1 MNPPHEI
8 LIIDSSSTVRM
19 LMKKAL
25 SSLNANIHDAAD
37 GSKGLEMAISRP
49 FDLFITEI
57 DLPGLKGVELCKQ
70 LKKNKRTQTTPILM
84 VSDQI
89 SDDDMSRGFDAGV
102 SGYLSKHEV
111 QSDLLNLVQ
120 ETISQSEFRHARTI
134 AVVDDSP
141 SIRRIVGS
149 GLSQMGF
156 QVLTAE
162 NGRLGLE
169 CALDN
174 QPDLI
179 LSDIDMPE
187 MNGFEFCRAVN
198 GDERLSNIPFV
209 VMSTNSDRSHMKRIM
224 QHGAAAYIV
233 KPFIMDQLVILI
245 EKILSDHFMLLQK
258 EREKFESERK
268 QTIASI
274 TGLVTA
280 LEARDAYTRGHS
292 EDVARMVSGMVK
304 LTGASAADVDR
315 ATIGGRLHDIGK
327 IGIRDNVLLKP
338 GKLTTDEFNQI
349 KKHPEIG
356 ETILETIPGL
366 SDIIPIVL
374 SHHERLDGKGYPQGL
389 KGIQIPEWA
398 RVTAVADTYHALTSN
413 RPYREGMPLE
423 KALQIID
430 DISGT
435 QLCPDCVQLF
445 YRWLE
450 TENQSS

>member
-19 LMKKAL
+19 VIKKAL
-25 SSLNANIHDAAD
+25 STLNANIHEAPD
-37 GSKGLEMAISRP
+37 GQKGLEVALSRP
-49 FDLFITEI
+49 FDLYITDF
-57 DLPGLKGVELCKQ
+57 DLPELDGVSLCKH
-70 LKKNKRTQTTPILM
+70 LKKHKRTQTIPILM
-84 VSDQI
+84 VSNLI
-89 SDDDMSRGFDAGV
+89 SEEHMSRGFDAGV
-102 SGYLSKHEV
+102 SGYISKQEI
-111 QSDLLNLVQ
+111 QTQLLMLVK
-120 ETISQSEFRHARTI
+120 ETIEQSNFRHARTI
-134 AVVDDSP
+134 EVVDDSA

-156 QVLTAE
+156 QVITAE
-162 NGRLGLE
+162 NGKLGLE
-169 CALDN
+169 CAKEN
-174 QPDLI
+174 NPDLI

-198 GDERLSNIPFV
+198 SDERLANIPFV

-224 QHGAAAYIV
+224 QNGAAAYIV

-258 EREKFESERK
+258 EREKFESDRK

-304 LTGASAADVDR
+304 LTGASESEIDR

-338 GKLTTDEFNQI
+338 GKLTNEEFNQI

-356 ETILETIPGL
+356 AKILNTIPGL

-374 SHHERLDGKGYPQGL
+374 SHHERIDGKGYPHGL
-389 KGIQIPEWA
+389 KGSQIPEWA
-398 RVTAVADTYHALTSN
+398 RVSAVADTYHALTSN
-413 RPYREGMPLE
+413 RPYREGMSLE
-423 KALQIID
+423 KALSIIEE
-430 DISGT
+430 ISGT
-435 QLCPDCVQLF
+435 QLCPDCVKLF
-445 YRWLE
+445 YQWLDQ
-450 TENQSS
+450 NQE

>member
-1 MNPPHEI
+1 MKPPHEI

-19 LMKKAL
+19 VTKKAL
-25 SSLNANIHDAAD
+25 NVLNANIHEASN
-37 GSKGLEMAISRP
+37 GKKGLEVALSRP
-49 FDLFITEI
+49 FDLYITDI
-57 DLPGLKGVELCKQ
+57 DLPELDGVALCKH
-70 LKKNKRTQTTPILM
+70 LKKHKRTQTIPILM
-84 VSDQI
+84 VSDLI
-89 SDDDMSRGFDAGV
+89 SDEDMSRGFDAGV
-102 SGYLSKHEV
+102 SGYLSKQEIQTH
-111 QSDLLNLVQ
+111 LLTLVK
-120 ETISQSEFRHARTI
+120 ETIEQSIFRHARTI
-134 AVVDDSP
+134 EVVDDSS

-169 CALDN
+169 CARDN
-174 QPDLI
+174 NPDLI

-198 GDERLSNIPFV
+198 ADERLANIPFV

-233 KPFIMDQLVILI
+233 KPFILDQLVILI

-292 EDVARMVSGMVK
+292 EDVARMVSGMVE
-304 LTGASAADVDR
+304 LTGASESEVDR

-338 GKLTTDEFNQI
+338 GKLTNEEFNQI

-356 ETILETIPGL
+356 ETILRTIPGL

-374 SHHERLDGKGYPQGL
+374 SHHERIDGKGYPHGL
-389 KGIQIPEWA
+389 KGLQIPEWA
-398 RVTAVADTYHALTSN
+398 RVTAVADTFHALTSD

-423 KALQIID
+423 KALSIID
-430 DISGT
+430 EISGT
-435 QLCPDCVQLF
+435 QLCPDCVKLF
-445 YRWLE
+445 YQWLDQ
-450 TENQSS
+450 NKA